1 MVSYINV
8 MTLRQ
13 IIQNYADTNT
23 IRYVSYREYA
33 RDLTTKFNLRNT
45 ASAIQRL
52 AKLISSMSIPLDPMG
67 ITLQSQEAT
76 SHNFS
81 GQGDG
86 AIETFTTENPP
97 ETLADALS
105 NSQVDLDQ
113 WEVDKWIWNHWA
125 GKYQVK
131 VWFKRRDFSAEKTLE
146 SLFDYYKDRTPAKY
160 IASPKKEMSLSHSCA
175 IINLY
180 DAHLD
185 KVAALSSTGT
195 TSTIAANINRFE
207 TALDMLSLQLQTYN
221 PEVVIYPVGNDLF
234 HTNNFGSNTKKGTPL
249 EYYSDPYETYETI
262 VKVVVDSIDKL
273 ESRFPKVQVVMVY
286 GNHDYDK
293 VHTLAVLLTTLYKNN
308 PNVEIVSNRL
318 QRKYLQYGKNLFG
331 FCHGDK
337 EKQKIDKLPLIMAT
351 EVSKMWAETT
361 HRKFFCG
368 DLHHGFKYKF
378 HVSQDYPGVT
388 VEFLRSIGCQD
399 TWHVDNGYIG
409 IPKTASAELWWKS
422 GGKSASFEINF

>member
-1 MVSYINV
+1 

-13 IIQNYADTNT
+13 IIQDYANANT
-23 IRYVSYREYA
+23 IKYGSYMEYA
-33 RDLTTKFNLRNT
+33 RDLTNKYNLRNT
-45 ASAIQRL
+45 FSAIQRL
-52 AKLISSMSIPLDPMG
+52 AKLISSMKVPLNPTY
-67 ITLQSQEAT
+67 ITNSGLGGSLQSHDGDA
-76 SHNFS
+76 HNFS
-81 GQGDG
+81 GKGDD
-86 AIETFTTENPP
+86 AVETFTTDNPP
-97 ETLADALS
+97 ETLEDALS
-105 NSQVDLDQ
+105 NSQVDLNQ
-113 WEVDKWIWNHWA
+113 WEVEKWIWNHWA

-131 VWFKRRDFSAEKTLE
+131 VWFKRRAFSAEKTLD
-146 SLFDYYKDRTPAKY
+146 SLFEYYKDRTPSKY
-160 IASPKKEMSLSHSCA
+160 VPTPKINNPSNSCA

-185 KVAALSSTGT
+185 KVSALSSTG
-195 TSTIAANINRFE
+195 SSSNIEDNINRFE
-207 TALDMLSLQLQTYN
+207 IALDMLSLQLQTYN
-221 PEVVIYPVGNDLF
+221 PELVIYPVGNDLF
-234 HTNNFGSNTKKGTPL
+234 HTNNFGSNTKKGTQL
-249 EYYSDPYETYETI
+249 EYFSDPYETYETI

-351 EVSKMWAETT
+351 EVSQMWADTT

-422 GGKSASFEINF
+422 GGKSAAFEINF